1 MCSIFEH
8 YHHKIIKN
16 ILTAP
21 IITALIKNNGNC
33 HYGKES
39 LYCITKLIKRDDNY
53 LVGVPVER
61 LDRFVGAESAD
72 VDALVCGAAN
82 HKNN

>member
-1 MCSIFEH
+1 MVIATMVKKA
-8 YHHKIIKN
+8 Y
-16 ILTAP
+16 
-21 IITALIKNNGNC
+21 
-33 HYGKES
+33 
-39 LYCITKLIKRDDNY
+39 ITKLIKRDDNY
-53 LVGVPVER
+53 LVGVSVER